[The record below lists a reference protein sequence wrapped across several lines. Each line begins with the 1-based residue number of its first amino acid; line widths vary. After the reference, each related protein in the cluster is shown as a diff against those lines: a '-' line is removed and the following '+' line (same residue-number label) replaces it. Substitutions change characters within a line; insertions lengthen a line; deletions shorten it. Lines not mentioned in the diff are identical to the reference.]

1 MKRRYLVLLAVFTG
15 LAVNVYGGILYLE
28 VPENI
33 TAEMV
38 RNPSVEDEAVIEDS
52 ASIE

>member
-1 MKRRYLVLLAVFTG
+1 MRWQSSILSAVFVV
-15 LAVNVYGGILYLE
+15 LAADAYAGILYLE
-28 VPENI
+28 VPEDI

-38 RNPSVEDEAVIEDS
+38 RNPSAKDEAVIEDS

>member
-1 MKRRYLVLLAVFTG
+1 MKWQSLFLSAVFVV
-15 LAVNVYGGILYLE
+15 LAASAYAGILYLE

-38 RNPSVEDEAVIEDS
+38 RNPSVEDEAVIEDFL
-52 ASIE
+52 SI